1 MKRNLTVI
9 FDLDG
14 TLIDS
19 QASILTSIKI
29 ALEEAGINSVVPLTK
44 DLIGPPLLET
54 LAAICGT
61 SSTVEISRVAARF
74 KEAYDT
80 TGYQHSVLYEGI
92 DDLLGW
98 LHADG
103 YRICLVTNKRLIPTE
118 KILDHFDWRRYFS
131 YVYTIDSAGLP
142 FRNKTEAIAALLKE
156 SEIDTAHA
164 VYVGDRHEDYEA
176 ATNNHMKC
184 LLVQWGYGLESQA
197 IQSGTGIK
205 TTADLKV
212 AIQKI
217 Q

>member
-1 MKRNLTVI
+1 MTRTLAIV

-19 QASILTSIKI
+19 QASILTSIRL
-29 ALEEAGINSVVPLTK
+29 ALDESGINSVVPLSK

-61 SSTVEISRVAARF
+61 SNTVELSRVAAKF
-74 KEAYDT
+74 KDAYDT
-80 TGYQHSVLYEGI
+80 AGFQHSVRYEGI
-92 DDLLGW
+92 DDLLAW

-103 YRICLVTNKRLIPTE
+103 YRVCLVTNKRLIPTE

-131 YVYTIDSAGLP
+131 YVYTIDSAGEP
-142 FRNKTEAIAALLKE
+142 FKNKTEAIGTLLKE
-156 SEIDTAHA
+156 SGIDPAHA

-184 LLVQWGYGLESQA
+184 LLVQWGYGFENQA
-197 IQSGTGIK
+197 IQSGKAIE
-205 TTADLKV
+205 TTADLKAV
-212 AIQKI
+212 IQSL